1 MKQKIFDATNGGLDI
16 ILYYYPQAREVVE
29 GRAKHFKMRAAER
42 TASTTVKKFGQLWYV
57 TDFGDDQ
64 TARNAIDLTMRE
76 ENINFSQ
83 ALYLL
88 ADRFNVDCG
97 FKPEVNKPDITT
109 RTPHEDET
117 EGSITW
123 DAKKEPEESDLQA
136 LGTYVKAETLQRGLL
151 EAATRKP
158 DLIILDLGLPD
169 GDGIEF
175 IRDLRQWS
183 AVPVIV
189 LSARSEESDKIAA
202 LDAGAD
208 DYLSKPFG
216 IGELQARLRVA
227 LRRHSATTAPDP
239 LVKFSDVTVDLAARV
254 IHRGEE
260 EVHLTPI
267 EFRLLAVLLNNA
279 GKVLTQR
286 QLLNQVWGPNAVEHS
301 HYLRIYMGHLR
312 QKLEQDPARPRHFIT
327 ETGIGYRFM
336 L

>member
-1 MKQKIFDATNGGLDI
+1 VINVLI
-16 ILYYYPQAREVVE
+16 VE
-29 GRAKHFKMRAAER
+29 DEHAIRRFLR
-42 TASTTVKKFGQLWYV
+42 TALEAEGLRV
-57 TDFGDDQ
+57 
-64 TARNAIDLTMRE
+64 
-76 ENINFSQ
+76 
-83 ALYLL
+83 
-88 ADRFNVDCG
+88 
-97 FKPEVNKPDITT
+97 
-109 RTPHEDET
+109 HE
-117 EGSITW
+117 
-123 DAKKEPEESDLQA
+123 
-136 LGTYVKAETLQRGLL
+136 AETMQRGLI

-169 GDGIEF
+169 GDGIDF

-183 AVPVIV
+183 QMPVIV
-189 LSARSEESDKIAA
+189 LSARTEESDKIAA

-227 LRRHSATTAPDP
+227 LRRHAASAPDEP
-239 LVKFSDVTVDLAARV
+239 VITFSDIRVDLANRRV
-254 IHRGEE
+254 QRGEE
-260 EVHLTPI
+260 EIHLTPI
-267 EFRLLAVLLNNA
+267 EFRLLAVLLNNH

-312 QKLEQDPARPRHFIT
+312 QKLEVDPARPCHLIT